1 MDVELG
7 FRRDNDYLDF
17 SFKDVG
23 DGSDEKVTPSTF
35 HSAFNRPRSEA
46 MKSNEKSEALI
57 KATVNMKRRLPKA
70 GDDGKNKP
78 FTKVIKMGKVFP
90 FRNQVYK
97 CSKHKPNFDLSMG
110 SVHKM

>member
-1 MDVELG
+1 MDGELG
-7 FRRDNDYLDF
+7 FRRSDYDYLSF
-17 SFKDVG
+17 SLG

-70 GDDGKNKP
+70 GDDGKNQP
-78 FTKVIKMGKVFP
+78 FTKEKMIKMGKVFP

>member
-1 MDVELG
+1 MDGELG
-7 FRRDNDYLDF
+7 FRRSDYDYLSF
-17 SFKDVG
+17 SLG